1 MDTMNRKARRPTR
14 PDRQRRHD
22 LEMLAIPLG
31 LLLVMAALAAL
42 DTVRPS
48 LF

>member
-1 MDTMNRKARRPTR
+1 MTRNPRRSTR
-14 PDRQRRHD
+14 SDRQRRHD
-22 LEMLAIPLG
+22 LEMLLIPIG
-31 LLLVMAALAAL
+31 LLLVMSVLAAL